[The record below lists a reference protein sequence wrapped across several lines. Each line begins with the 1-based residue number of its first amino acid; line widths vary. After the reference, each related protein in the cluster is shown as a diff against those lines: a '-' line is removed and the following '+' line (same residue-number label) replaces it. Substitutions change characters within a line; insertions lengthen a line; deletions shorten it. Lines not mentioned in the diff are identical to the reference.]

1 MDDNPTPQAGLL
13 TWTLYPALVGAVT
26 IGAAAAVATGA
37 DRAAVLPALL
47 VATIAV
53 SMAVEWRRPLRP
65 AWVMTRR
72 SLLGRD
78 LPFIVTGLVVE
89 RAAEVA
95 VVAVAAATVPEGGFG
110 PMARL
115 PLAVQVVVAIALFD
129 LGWYWYH
136 RLAHRSARL
145 WRVHGAHH
153 SPGEMYVLMHGVFH
167 PIDELV
173 VRFGLALLVYRF
185 GGFSPDAAFVA
196 LAVTVAVGI
205 VSHANADVRLW
216 AFNHLL
222 IGPET
227 HRLHHSAGHE
237 GNYGAVT
244 SLWDQLF
251 GTFVFSPR
259 PPARLGLG
267 DGGPGDRTD
276 YPDPRRFWAVMAYPF
291 RR

>member
-1 MDDNPTPQAGLL
+1 MDDNPTLQGRLL

-26 IGAAAAVATGA
+26 AGAAAAVATGA
-37 DRAAVLPALL
+37 DRGVVLPALL
-47 VATIAV
+47 VSAIAV
-53 SMAVEWRRPLRP
+53 SMAVEWRRPLR
-65 AWVMTRR
+65 ARWTMTRR

-78 LPFIVTGLVVE
+78 LPFIVTGLIVE

-95 VVAVAAATVPEGGFG
+95 VVAVAAATVPDGGFG
-110 PMARL
+110 PMAHL
-115 PLAVQVVVAIALFD
+115 PLALQVVAAIALFD
-129 LGWYWYH
+129 FGWYWYH

-173 VRFGLALLVYRF
+173 VRFGLALVVYRF

-196 LAVTVAVGI
+196 LAATVAIGI
-205 VSHANADVRLW
+205 VSHVNADVRLW
-216 AFNHLL
+216 ALNHVL

-227 HRLHHSAGHE
+227 HRYHHSAGHE

-251 GTFVFSPR
+251 GTFVYSPR
-259 PPARLGLG
+259 PPERLGLRQAG
-267 DGGPGDRTD
+267 D